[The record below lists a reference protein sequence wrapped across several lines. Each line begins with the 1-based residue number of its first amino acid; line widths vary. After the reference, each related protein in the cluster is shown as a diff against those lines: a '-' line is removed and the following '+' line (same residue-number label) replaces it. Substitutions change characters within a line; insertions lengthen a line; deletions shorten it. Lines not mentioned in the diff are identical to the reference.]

1 MMISFCF
8 QMEFSGVIALSTK
21 QPNKLIS
28 AEAEL
33 DANQVKARCRN
44 WRKTAITSEKRAARS
59 NGINSRLHDSF
70 ALANSVE
77 RGKGPLLAFQVF

>member
-1 MMISFCF
+1 MQFL
-8 QMEFSGVIALSTK
+8 GVIAVSTK

-44 WRKTAITSEKRAARS
+44 WRKVANTSEKREEKS
-59 NGINSRLHDSF
+59 NGINSHLHDNF
-70 ALANSVE
+70 ALGCSAE
-77 RGKGPLLAFQVF
+77 REKGHH